1 MIDDKTKQE
10 AIENRK
16 ISKILQDKYGAN
28 RLLIGKSNGMIF
40 FDLPDDPKIFAELI
54 KKLMMSL
61 VIRNLDEH
69 IHALAEEMEKL
80 MPSDNNLN

>member
-10 AIENRK
+10 AIEGRK
-16 ISKILQDKYGAN
+16 ISKILQDKYGSN

-40 FDLPDDPKIFAELI
+40 FDIPDDPKVFAELI
-54 KKLMMSL
+54 KKMFMALA
-61 VIRNLDEH
+61 VRDLDDH

-80 MPSDNNLN
+80 LPSDKDLN